1 MLKVINYADRYIY
14 ICSARS
20 KNDGKSIIN
29 ALVSEKTKPT
39 FCNNTKEKQVS
50 IWVYITYISLWLYIH
65 YTHTHTHTNQLAVY
79 VINYF
84 FYKWL
89 IFVMWA

>member
-1 MLKVINYADRYIY
+1 MLKVINYADQYIHLY
-14 ICSARS
+14 ICAARS

-50 IWVYITYISLWLYIH
+50 I
-65 YTHTHTHTNQLAVY
+65 
-79 VINYF
+79 
-84 FYKWL
+84 
-89 IFVMWA
+89 